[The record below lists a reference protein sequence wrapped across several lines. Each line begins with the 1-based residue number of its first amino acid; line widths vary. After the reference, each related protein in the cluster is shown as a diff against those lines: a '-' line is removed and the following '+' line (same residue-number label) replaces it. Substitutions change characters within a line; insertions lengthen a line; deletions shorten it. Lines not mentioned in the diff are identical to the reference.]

1 MVDFDKDASVG
12 NSTSGAKASTSF
24 LRRAISQQGR
34 RVSGRPSLPK
44 RRGYHDWWLVLANYR
59 STAVAGKELR
69 LQRQIW
75 ILAFVS
81 RRNERVVPPFGHRG
95 VESRESSRY
104 FRLCKYYIPGLL
116 LYTSS
121 ITIHPLLPMTTGSQ
135 MLCSPYTVQGGGPS
149 VPYVP
154 SNAAQCHPHNLENA
168 ETPWACVCVCVYV
181 WDSSTSSWDWISCRR
196 RHENPL
202 LPDSFPHN
210 HDESSVPIAV
220 LVTDY
225 PRFLTLSAASPT
237 LDPGHLGV
245 ASRRCLLV

>member
-1 MVDFDKDASVG
+1 MRELSPLLDIG
-12 NSTSGAKASTSF
+12 
-24 LRRAISQQGR
+24 
-34 RVSGRPSLPK
+34 
-44 RRGYHDWWLVLANYR
+44 
-59 STAVAGKELR
+59 ELR
-69 LQRQIW
+69 AEKAVGISACANIIYQVC
-75 ILAFVS
+75 F
-81 RRNERVVPPFGHRG
+81 
-95 VESRESSRY
+95 
-104 FRLCKYYIPGLL
+104 YIPQASL
-116 LYTSS
+116 S
-121 ITIHPLLPMTTGSQ
+121 IPSYDNRQSNAVLSVHRSG
-135 MLCSPYTVQGGGPS
+135 GGGPS

-168 ETPWACVCVCVYV
+168 ETPWACVCVCV